1 MRKILRKFGLLTVV
15 GLAFS
20 ATATG
25 ARADTPA
32 SEDSYPY
39 DPTCP
44 WGRIS
49 NGKGML
55 LRCLSVA
62 EAKVLA
68 GSKLE
73 GGKLEGANLEGKLE
87 KEKVKKDAEKAN
99 TPTAESD
106 ADLTASDAD
115 EPELAV
121 EVDPVKADKGEFP
134 GAKLNVPAT
143 RARYLACID
152 KNGGISQATAEV
164 VVRFLVRDLERAEGV
179 SVKSFKGM
187 SKQAARCVADVIDRR
202 HIGDPE
208 GELMGASVRLAFS
221 MKTNASAA
229 EQGTAEKSAAERSVA
244 ETPLAETRGIE
255 KRAQKSTGQ
264 RSVGQK
270 SAGQKSPK

>member
-1 MRKILRKFGLLTVV
+1 MRKILGKFGLLTVV
-15 GLAFS
+15 GLVLS

-25 ARADTPA
+25 ARADTA
-32 SEDSYPY
+32 ATEDSYPY

-68 GSKLE
+68 G
-73 GGKLEGANLEGKLE
+73 GK
-87 KEKVKKDAEKAN
+87 AEKAN
-99 TPTAESD
+99 TPLTAESD
-106 ADLTASDAD
+106 AELPASDAD

-121 EVDPVKADKGEFP
+121 EVEPVKADKGEFP
-134 GAKLNVPAT
+134 GAKLNVPST

-152 KNGGISQATAEV
+152 KNGGISEATAEV
-164 VVRFLVRDLERAEGV
+164 VVRFLVRELERAEGV

-208 GELMGASVRLAFS
+208 GELMGASVRVVFS
-221 MKTNASAA
+221 MKTKADVAEKASAEKPA
-229 EQGTAEKSAAERSVA
+229 VEKRGTEKRGTEKRGTEKSV
-244 ETPLAETRGIE
+244 PG
-255 KRAQKSTGQ
+255 K
-264 RSVGQK
+264 
-270 SAGQKSPK
+270 P